1 MLAHI
6 NGEHQRAAISSEIA
20 CPSLRPPA
28 PNAEPRRCT
37 SFSTPMR
44 NVTPHPLPRSHRR
57 ADPVEPPRQDGRF
70 ERDADMRLR
79 RLRSVSWF
87 LDRSIPIG
95 RWRIGV
101 DPLIGI
107 IPGAG
112 DWIGALLSLYVFYEG
127 ARLGMS
133 APVLT
138 RMAGNILIETIVGAV
153 PVLGDMFDFVWQA
166 NTRNVALI
174 ERHYRPGNR
183 ARSLEQIGWFV
194 VAFAAL
200 VLTITAG
207 LIYVLFKGVGAL
219 FN

>member
-1 MLAHI
+1 
-6 NGEHQRAAISSEIA
+6 
-20 CPSLRPPA
+20 
-28 PNAEPRRCT
+28 
-37 SFSTPMR
+37 MR
-44 NVTPHPLPRSHRR
+44 NVTPHPRPRSHPR
-57 ADPVEPPRQDGRF
+57 ADPVEPPWQDGGF
-70 ERDADMRLR
+70 EHDADRRLR
-79 RLRSVSWF
+79 RLRGVSWF

-133 APVLT
+133 SAVLT

-174 ERHYRPGNR
+174 ERHYRPERR
-183 ARSLEQIGWFV
+183 ARSLGQIGWFV

-207 LIYVLFKGVGAL
+207 LIYVFFRGVGAL